1 MAAAE
6 TDDSL
11 GSVIFARLHPTSY
24 ISRFLSSS
32 IRPDGR
38 ALDEFRSSTLA
49 LSTIETSEGSCI
61 VRQGSTVIVAG
72 VKAEILD
79 LSEEEVEQD
88 EQDESIYGENSNGL
102 GPVDRKRIIVGVEL
116 SPMASAKFRPGPP
129 GEESQVLASRLMS
142 ILER

>member
-1 MAAAE
+1 MAASEA
-6 TDDSL
+6 DASL
-11 GSVIFARLHPTSY
+11 GSAIFARLHPASY
-24 ISRFLSSS
+24 LSRFLSSS

-61 VRQGSTVIVAG
+61 VRQGSTIIVAG

-79 LSEEEVEQD
+79 LSEEVVEEVEEEEAD
-88 EQDESIYGENSNGL
+88 TENRYGL

-129 GEESQVLASRLMS
+129 AEESQVLTSRLMA